1 VFLLTAV
8 LVAPAL
14 LTLSQIRM
22 SDVALRTDRGVVGAS
37 SAGGS
42 QPGFFTLLCDRRLL
56 IFAACVVLFQLAN
69 AAMLPLMGSILT
81 MRSSEWAATIIAAC
95 IVGPQLVVAACAPW
109 VGRQAQILGRRPLL
123 LVCFAAVAI
132 RGGLFALVA
141 DPYLVLAVQMLDGVS
156 AAIFGIMFALVV
168 ADITRDTGRFN
179 LALGIVG
186 SAVGIG
192 ASISTTLAGYMFD
205 YFGHAATFLG
215 MAGAATAGMAL
226 VWLLMPETRPEQ
238 VTSS

>member
-1 VFLLTAV
+1 
-8 LVAPAL
+8 
-14 LTLSQIRM
+14 LSQIKM
-22 SDVALRTDRGVVGAS
+22 SDVALRTDRRPV
-37 SAGGS
+37 SATS
-42 QPGFFTLLCDRRLL
+42 AAAPQPGFFTLLCDRRLL
-56 IFAACVVLFQLAN
+56 IFATCVVLFQLAN

-81 MRSSEWAATIIAAC
+81 MRSSEWAATLIAAC
-95 IVGPQLVVAACAPW
+95 IVGPQLVVAGCAPW
-109 VGRQAQILGRRPLL
+109 VGRQSQILGRRPLL

-132 RGGLFALVA
+132 RGALFALVA

-205 YFGHAATFLG
+205 HFGHVTTFLG
-215 MAGAATAGMAL
+215 MAAVAAAGMAF
-226 VWLLMPETRPEQ
+226 VWLLMPETRLEE